1 MGEASRNV
9 AIWSADEFG
18 FCRRNKLEA
27 LIFDWDGVLV
37 DSAKNYYEAYYKV
50 LHEVGIE
57 VTPREI
63 YLREGQP
70 TPQLMATL
78 MAERGISAN
87 ESRIQEMVERR
98 RSYDIASG
106 PRVFFPG
113 VWDLLLELRK
123 SSYKLALVTGSSRKS
138 VELLLDQDR
147 ERCFGSVIT
156 ADDITR
162 AKPDPQPFALAVR
175 ELGLPAQQCLVVENA
190 PFGIRSARAAGCRT
204 IGLCSTLAAEDLVGA
219 DWIVENHQ
227 ELFALLRS

>member
-1 MGEASRNV
+1 MGEA
-9 AIWSADEFG
+9 IWPADEFG
-18 FCRRNKLEA
+18 SCQRQKFEA

-37 DSAKNYYEAYYKV
+37 DSAKNYYAAYHKV
-50 LHEVGIE
+50 LHDVGIE
-57 VTPREI
+57 TTPREI

-78 MAERGISAN
+78 MAERGIPSS
-87 ESRIQEMVERR
+87 ESQIQEMVDRR

-123 SSYKLALVTGSSRKS
+123 AGYKLAMVTGSSRKS
-138 VELLLDQDR
+138 VELLLDQER
-147 ERCFGSVIT
+147 ERCFDSVIT

-162 AKPDPQPFALAVR
+162 PKPDPQSFALAVR
-175 ELGLPAQQCLVVENA
+175 ELGLRPQQCLVVENA
-190 PFGIRSARAAGCRT
+190 PFGIRSAKAAGCRT

-219 DWIVENHQ
+219 DWVVENHQ